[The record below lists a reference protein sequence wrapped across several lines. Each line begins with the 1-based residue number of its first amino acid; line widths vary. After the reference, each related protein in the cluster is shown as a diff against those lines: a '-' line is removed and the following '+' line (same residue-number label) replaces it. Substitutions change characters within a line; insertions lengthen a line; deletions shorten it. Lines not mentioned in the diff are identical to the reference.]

1 MKTLV
6 IEDEQFAADKLIAL
20 IHRYDPEIEIL
31 GQFDTVEDAVEWLSQ
46 NPSPDLLFLDIH
58 LADGS
63 SFEIFEQTEVRCPV
77 IFTTAY
83 DQYAIQAFKTK
94 SVDYLLKP
102 IKFPDLKAALDKYK
116 EIFTKPSDP
125 GFGQEIRALASL
137 IQSKQKS
144 YKTRFLVKAGNLIKT
159 ISITDVAYF
168 LFEDRNTLVV
178 TKDKRR
184 YPVKQTLDELE
195 VILDPHQFTR
205 ANRQFII
212 SVDAIH
218 KIHPWFKGRLKLEL
232 NPPQNVDLVISAE
245 KTRGFKE
252 WLDR

>member
-1 MKTLV
+1 MKALI
-6 IEDEQFAADKLIAL
+6 IEDEQFAIDKLIGM
-20 IHRYDPEIEIL
+20 INQYDPAIEIL
-31 GQFDTVEDAVEWLSQ
+31 DQLDTVEDSVEWFKENSL
-46 NPSPDLLFLDIH
+46 PDLLFLDIH

-63 SFEIFEQTEVRCPV
+63 SFEIFEQINIKCPI

-102 IKFPDLKAALDKYK
+102 IKFEDLKIALDKFN
-116 EIFTKPSDP
+116 EV
-125 GFGQEIRALASL
+125 FGQKPNQNITSEMHALASL
-137 IQSKQKS
+137 IQSQQKA
-144 YKTRFLVKAGNLIKT
+144 YKTRFLIKAGNLIKT
-159 ISITDVAYF
+159 VSITEVAYF
-168 LFEDRNTLVV
+168 LFEDRTILLV

-184 YPVKQTLDELE
+184 YPVKHTLDELE
-195 VILDPHQFTR
+195 GLLDPAQFTR

-212 SVDAIH
+212 NIDAIH

-232 NPPQNVDLVISAE
+232 SPLQSADLVISSE
-245 KTRGFKE
+245 KTREFKE

>member
-1 MKTLV
+1 MKALI
-6 IEDEQFAADKLIAL
+6 IEDEQHAINKLVSM
-20 IHRYDPEIEIL
+20 IHQYDPSIEIL
-31 GQFDTVEDAVEWLSQ
+31 EQLDSVEDSIEWFK
-46 NPSPDLLFLDIH
+46 NNTSPDLLFLDIH

-63 SFEIFEQTEVRCPV
+63 SFEIFDQIEVHCPV

-102 IKFPDLKAALDKYK
+102 IKMEDLKIALDKFDELFGDK
-116 EIFTKPSDP
+116 PAQGFT
-125 GFGQEIRALASL
+125 QEMHALASL
-137 IQSKQKS
+137 IQSHQKA
-144 YKTRFLVKAGNLIKT
+144 YKTRFLIKAGNLIKT
-159 ISITDVAYF
+159 VSITEVAYF
-168 LFEDRNTLVV
+168 LFEDRTILLV

-184 YPVKQTLDELE
+184 YPVKHTLDELE
-195 VILDPHQFTR
+195 QLLDPNQFTR

-212 SVDAIH
+212 NIDAIH

-232 NPPQNVDLVISAE
+232 SPLQEADLVISSE
-245 KTRGFKE
+245 KTKEFKE

>member
-1 MKTLV
+1 MRVLI
-6 IEDEQFAADKLIAL
+6 IEDEQFAADKLIKL
-20 IHRYDPEIEIL
+20 IHQCDPTINILDQLDTIE
-31 GQFDTVEDAVEWLSQ
+31 DSVEWFSQ
-46 NPSPDLLFLDIH
+46 NTSPDLLFLDIH

-63 SFEIFEQTEVRCPV
+63 SFEQIDVNCPI

-102 IKFPDLKAALDKYK
+102 VKLEDLKNALNKYHEVFDKN
-116 EIFTKPSDP
+116 SVP
-125 GFGQEIRALASL
+125 GFTEEMKTLAGL
-137 IQSKQKS
+137 IQGQQKI
-144 YKTRFLVKAGNLIKT
+144 YKTRFLVKMGNQIKA
-159 ISITDVAYF
+159 IPITEVAYF
-168 LFEDRNTLVV
+168 TFEDRTSLLV

-184 YPVKQTLDELE
+184 YPLKQTLDELE
-195 VILDPHQFTR
+195 ELLDPLQFNR

-212 SVDAIH
+212 SIDAIH

-232 NPPQNVDLVISAE
+232 SPKQDIDLVISSE
-245 KTRGFKE
+245 KTKGFKE

>member
-1 MKTLV
+1 MKTLI
-6 IEDEQFAADKLIAL
+6 IEDEQFAVNKLKSL
-20 IHRYDPEIEIL
+20 IHQYDSKIEIL
-31 GQFDTVEDAVEWLSQ
+31 DQLDTVEDTVEWLSQ
-46 NPSPDLLFLDIH
+46 NKPPDLIFLDIH
-58 LADGS
+58 LADGL
-63 SFEIFEQTEVRCPV
+63 SFEIFEQTEVNCPI

-102 IKFPDLKAALDKYK
+102 IKFEDLKIALDKFK
-116 EIFTKPSDP
+116 DMFGIKPQKGLSEDMH
-125 GFGQEIRALASL
+125 ALASL
-137 IQSKQKS
+137 IQSQQKS

-168 LFEDRNTLVV
+168 ITEDRSTLIVL
-178 TKDKRR
+178 KDKHR
-184 YPVKQTLDELE
+184 YVINYTLDELE
-195 VILDPHQFTR
+195 NMLDPHQFTR

-212 SVDAIH
+212 NIDAIF

-232 NPPQNVDLVISAE
+232 TPPQNIDLVISAE
-245 KTRGFKE
+245 KTKPFKE